1 MPPENCRSSSVNS
14 VKQQDK
20 KLIDQSVAFLY
31 RNKRLSVR
39 EIKEAISVAITSKGV
54 KYLGIHLPK
63 EAKDL
68 CSESYDASERNRR

>member
-1 MPPENCRSSSVNS
+1 MNS